1 MAKVNAQVSLRTV
14 AIISGQYVV
23 WLGLKSILEHSRTM
37 RVVGEPVQRD
47 GNQTLLTQYRP
58 DIVILD
64 TETERDAIGTI
75 QQIQECSP
83 TSKLVVWS
91 GFEDKDRLRE
101 AVEYGVD
108 GVILKIHPP
117 AVVLAT
123 IETLYPSPDNGTCMG
138 NNVGGPL
145 DLQASILERY
155 DSREQATPW
164 PDALT
169 EREREVIQLVGQG
182 MSNKDIAYRLS
193 IANSTVRHH
202 LTSIF
207 DKVGVPNRQKLLLH
221 THHLR
226 FPPV

>member
-91 GFEDKDRLRE
+91 
-101 AVEYGVD
+101 
-108 GVILKIHPP
+108 PP

-123 IETLYPSPDNGTCMG
+123 IETLSPSPDNGTCMG

>member
-1 MAKVNAQVSLRTV
+1 MAKAHIQGSLRTV
-14 AIISGQYVV
+14 VIISAQYVV
-23 WLGLKSILEHSRTM
+23 WLDLKNILESSKTL
-37 RVVGEPVQRD
+37 RVIGEPVQRE

-58 DIVILD
+58 DVVILD
-64 TETERDAIGTI
+64 TETERDATGTI

-83 TSKLVVWS
+83 TSKIIVWS

-123 IETLYPSPDNGTCMG
+123 IESLYPSPNNTPSMGDN
-138 NNVGGPL
+138 VRRPL
-145 DLQASILERY
+145 DLEEHILERY
-155 DSREQATPW
+155 DSMQQATPW

-169 EREREVIQLVGQG
+169 EREREIIQLVGQG

-193 IANSTVRHH
+193 IADSTVRHH

-221 THHLR
+221 THHFRL
-226 FPPV
+226 PPV